1 MEKTKKEKRTKNVLD
16 NMFKMSIL
24 ETTFT
29 HKAVNKVRCTIA
41 FKPSDVLN
49 PIEKGYDT
57 IMERLAKG
65 HPEIKVKRS
74 VFDGPTFFI
83 HADATCH
90 PDDVYRESTGMHIAE
105 TKARLRLNN
114 FMYDVVTEYAEEKK
128 KELKSVLLWQEE
140 YLLRVKNN
148 DEHLADL
155 YNYHVTPKTN
165 Q

>member
-1 MEKTKKEKRTKNVLD
+1 MEKRKKEKRTKNVLD
-16 NMFKMSIL
+16 NMFKMSIV

-41 FKPSDVLN
+41 FKPSDIYM
-49 PIEKGYDT
+49 PIGKGYDI
-57 IMERLAKG
+57 IMDRLAKG
-65 HPEIKVKRS
+65 HPEVKTKRS
-74 VFDGPTFFI
+74 VFDGTTYYI

-90 PDDVYRESTGMHIAE
+90 PDDNYVESTGMHIAE

-114 FMYDVVTEYAEEKK
+114 FLYDLVTEYAEEKK

-155 YNYHVTPKTN
+155 YNYHVVPKTN